1 MSNRE
6 TIVCY
11 CQPPI
16 SKGVQFIHAEMF
28 HIIKVLKTKFDVHVV
43 ARSRECYEW
52 YLERFGSEYDDVN
65 FIEVPKNLEESG
77 YIAGLLDKSI
87 TDSIKKIDRVFVF
100 SAGMEIVT
108 PFDKLQRMYQRFKN
122 GIYRF
127 GNVIDIKTEDIDAAI
142 CHEAEFLWSVIKH
155 SPKIY
160 NRVVDYTE
168 VDIEKCTGYP
178 MKKYFYYVTPELIQ
192 EGFHKLHDSELF
204 FLEGFNDSYEK
215 TLDFMYGWTVEI
227 PERAYL
233 SEFCF
238 SHIEQTDKVKLF
250 CKDKYYSSYAPIT
263 TQLDSDEYYKVVASA
278 KFSLIAPS
286 TTPQNVPV
294 FRIYEDLSMK
304 TIPIFMKTVQY
315 HKAFEKDLCDFITEN
330 LVYDET
336 IEPDFNLFLYS
347 LDYDKLWEGL
357 MSCESLKR
365 CLDKEWIYS
374 KILEELD

>member
-1 MSNRE
+1 MYKKE
-6 TIVCY
+6 KLVCY

-28 HIIKVLKTKFDVHVV
+28 NIINVLKTKFDVYVV

-52 YLERFGSEYDDVN
+52 YLERFGCKHDDIT
-65 FIEVPKNLEESG
+65 FIEIPKNLNSSI
-77 YIAGLLDKSI
+77 YTCGLLDNI
-87 TDSIKKIDRVFVF
+87 INNTINHIDRVFIF

-108 PFDKLQRMYQRFKN
+108 PFNKLQYVYNNFKN
-122 GIYRF
+122 NIYTY
-127 GNVIDIKTEDIDAAI
+127 NEKIDLAKEHIDAAI
-142 CHEAEFLWSVIKH
+142 YHEAEFLWSIIKH

-178 MKKYFYYVTPELIQ
+178 MKKFFYYTTPELEK
-192 EGFHKLHDSELF
+192 EGFHKIHDSELF
-204 FLEGFNDSYEK
+204 FLEGYNDTYEK

-233 SEFCF
+233 SDFCF
-238 SHIEQTDKVKLF
+238 SHITQTDKVKLF
-250 CKDKYYSSYAPIT
+250 CKDKYFSKYAPIT

-278 KFSLIAPS
+278 KFSFIAPS

-315 HKAFEKDLCDFITEN
+315 YKAFEKDLCEFISKN
-330 LVYDET
+330 LIYDED
-336 IEPDFNLFLYS
+336 IEPDFNKFLYS
-347 LDYDKLWEGL
+347 LNYNELWDGL
-357 MSCESLKR
+357 MSCKSLKQ
-365 CLDKEWIYS
+365 CLNKNYIYS
-374 KILEELD
+374 KILEELN